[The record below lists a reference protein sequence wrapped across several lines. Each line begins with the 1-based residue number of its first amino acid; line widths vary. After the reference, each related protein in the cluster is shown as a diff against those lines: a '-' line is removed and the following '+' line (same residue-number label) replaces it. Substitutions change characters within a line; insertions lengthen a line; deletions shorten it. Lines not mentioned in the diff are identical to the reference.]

1 MSLHKSVANLQSLK
15 GYIRTG
21 KAHTKKKRCVRNQ
34 GRLLTSP
41 KGSRKSTQMI
51 VKDEKI
57 SQENIK
63 EINSDFI
70 SNKYTSYQ
78 YWQN

>member
-1 MSLHKSVANLQSLK
+1 
-15 GYIRTG
+15 
-21 KAHTKKKRCVRNQ
+21 
-34 GRLLTSP
+34 
-41 KGSRKSTQMI
+41 MI

-63 EINSDFI
+63 EINIDFI